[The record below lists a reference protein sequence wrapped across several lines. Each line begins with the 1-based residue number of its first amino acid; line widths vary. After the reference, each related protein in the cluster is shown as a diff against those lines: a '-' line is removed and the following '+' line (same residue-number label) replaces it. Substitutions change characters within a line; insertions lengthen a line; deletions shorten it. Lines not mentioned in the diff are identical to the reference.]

1 MDEAETE
8 AASHDQLFKELLR
21 AFFREFIE
29 LFFPD
34 MAARLDFGRVTF
46 LDKELFTDLSEGD
59 VREPDLV
66 AQTYTQDGTPELAL
80 IHVEVQAQRR
90 TVFRYCVF
98 EYYALLR
105 LRYKLPVFPI
115 ALYLVPGTGGI
126 TRETYTESLFGQA
139 ILTFSYAALGVPDLN
154 ADDYLEREGPL
165 APALAALMQASALGL
180 ARQKQVSL
188 QRVAVSGLNDARKFL
203 LANIIETYLKL
214 TPEEQERYEQML
226 QQPEAR
232 EVRQMISVYELRG
245 REAGRE
251 EGREEGLEAGREE
264 GVLIGKRDILL
275 RLLRLRFG
283 AVPEAVEA
291 RIQSITSEEILDA
304 LADQVL
310 TATALQDIQF
320 PAK

>member
-1 MDEAETE
+1 
-8 AASHDQLFKELLR
+8 
-21 AFFREFIE
+21 
-29 LFFPD
+29 
-34 MAARLDFGRVTF
+34 MAARLDFERVTF
-46 LDKELFTDLSEGD
+46 PDKELFTALPVGD
-59 VREPDLV
+59 VREPDLA
-66 AQTYTQDGTPELAL
+66 AQTYTQDGTPELVL
-80 IHVEVQAQRR
+80 IHVEVPAQRR
-90 TVFRYCVF
+90 TVFRYRVF
-98 EYYALLR
+98 EYYALRR

-126 TRETYTESLFGQA
+126 TRETYTESLFGQN

-154 ADDYLEREGPL
+154 ADDYLEQANPL
-165 APALAALMQASALGL
+165 APALAALMRASGLGP

-188 QRVAVSGLNDARKFL
+188 RSVAVSGLDDARKFL

-214 TPEEQERYEQML
+214 TPEEQERYGQML

-251 EGREEGLEAGREE
+251 EGLEAGREE
-264 GVLIGKRDILL
+264 GVLIGKRTMLL

-283 AVPEAVEA
+283 AVSGAVESQ
-291 RIQSITSEEILDA
+291 IQSITSEGTLDT

-320 PAK
+320 AAE